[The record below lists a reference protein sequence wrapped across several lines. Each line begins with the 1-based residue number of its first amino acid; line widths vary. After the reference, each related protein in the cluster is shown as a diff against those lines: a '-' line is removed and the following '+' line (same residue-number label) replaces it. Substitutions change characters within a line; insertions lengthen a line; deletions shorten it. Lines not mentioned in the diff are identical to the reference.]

1 MGPFTL
7 PIHRSALLHPSSN
20 VWCRAKSPSKG
31 KPDLFTGWK
40 RRLSIPPRVYPRRA
54 PCERYSSTPATGH
67 SFEPIA
73 RSWDEAERH
82 GGSGAVRLQ
91 AAAPALGT
99 ASAAA
104 ARPRPQA
111 ETTPPTGGH
120 AHRAALGHAHRAGI
134 IRVQS
139 ERPKRDRRIPATS
152 AWRKAIRTVPSRVTR
167 RPRPAC
173 LPLPVERIDARCKR
187 RSLKKE
193 GSAKEPCLQPI
204 H

>member
-7 PIHRSALLHPSSN
+7 PIHCSALLHPSSN

-91 AAAPALGT
+91 VASGGLWWPRAAVQSRSQCCPAEGT
-99 ASAAA
+99 
-104 ARPRPQA
+104 RGPRN
-111 ETTPPTGGH
+111 TSGTRGWGHGGGH
-120 AHRAALGHAHRAGI
+120 GQPPAQI
-134 IRVQS
+134 
-139 ERPKRDRRIPATS
+139 ERPKTES
-152 AWRKAIRTVPSRVTR
+152 CLVYGGCSGPSSPPVAAALLKHQRGQQTAKG
-167 RPRPAC
+167 PRW
-173 LPLPVERIDARCKR
+173 
-187 RSLKKE
+187 
-193 GSAKEPCLQPI
+193 GQ
-204 H
+204 